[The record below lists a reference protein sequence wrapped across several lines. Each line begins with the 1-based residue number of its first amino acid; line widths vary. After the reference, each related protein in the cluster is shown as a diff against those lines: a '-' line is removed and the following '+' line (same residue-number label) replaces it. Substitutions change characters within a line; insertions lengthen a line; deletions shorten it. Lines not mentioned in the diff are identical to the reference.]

1 MASSTVS
8 HQSYVDSGEDL
19 PTVLLSSARS
29 NRSYPPMKWDTAV
42 RIPAI
47 LLCILWT
54 IYPRT
59 AESQRIQSMR
69 GSMEGTSVTEAP
81 VIDGRLDESAW
92 QKADGQSGFRQLT
105 PREGAPA
112 SQKTEVYVL
121 HGAENLYVAARLHDE
136 EPSKIRERLT
146 RRDNLNKAD
155 WFLVSFDSN
164 LDRETAYTF
173 GVSAGGVQYDA
184 LRTPN
189 NRNRSW
195 DAVWESAVQRTDRG
209 WTVELSVP
217 YSMLRFPE
225 QATQTWGVHF
235 TRRIPRLG
243 ERSEWPLI
251 PRSER
256 SNRVSNYG
264 RITGI
269 TGIEPRPNLQIRP
282 YSLAR
287 ATAEEDPQNP
297 GSATMSRS
305 VDVGGNLKVGLGPN
319 VTLDVAVNPDF
330 GQVESD
336 PAVLNLTA
344 FETFFDERR
353 PFFVEGQQY
362 YQFDVSGGDL
372 FYSRRIGSKN
382 PIIGASKFS
391 GRTNNGLSFG
401 VLGATTGGSFSP
413 SRGYG
418 VARLNQQF
426 DRYSS
431 VGGMLTAFDGPR
443 AANEGRERSVG
454 AGGDWDLRF
463 RNNMYAFRGYSALTH
478 QRWTRGGKDPT
489 TGFSGQMEVEK
500 QEGIF
505 QVKANAKVTEKEF
518 DPNNVGQLTRDRT
531 DFAEFFATY
540 DYDVNGGNPFGPF
553 RRATLGGSVAQTY
566 SVEDRLSR
574 RQFIIFKSKFR
585 TKGFQDISISGRLFN
600 FLDSYDLFET
610 RGLWP
615 RNRKYHLRTNVGGS
629 TADTRD
635 WILRTNGDYTIRGS
649 EGNEYAVSIGADWD
663 ATERLAL
670 SGTLQGEWERSV
682 LAWSSN
688 EAFKATEEG
697 FKIGTEASPPTELG
711 ASDYT
716 GFGGSGAL
724 DRILDSVPLRSDNAY
739 YVPVYGERDTR
750 SLDLTLRS
758 TVAFTPRLSV
768 QVYSQFFLAQGEYD
782 NFKVLTDKD
791 HIAPFPSYPKESQ
804 FLFDNFQS
812 NVVFRWRFHPGSTLY
827 FVWDHTRNER
837 REFNNLEDKRA
848 AGTRTNFGDRLTS
861 PFNVFPRNSF
871 IFKIEYNLGYEDL
884 I

>member
-1 MASSTVS
+1 MQCDTAFRV
-8 HQSYVDSGEDL
+8 L
-19 PTVLLSSARS
+19 AVLLCVVWMRPRS
-29 NRSYPPMKWDTAV
+29 V
-42 RIPAI
+42 Q
-47 LLCILWT
+47 
-54 IYPRT
+54 
-59 AESQRIQSMR
+59 SQSVQSMR
-69 GSMEGTSVTEAP
+69 GSMQGASVTEAL
-81 VIDGRLDESAW
+81 VVDGHLDERAW
-92 QKADGQSGFRQLT
+92 ERADVQSGFRQLT

-112 SQKTEVYVL
+112 SGKTEVYVL
-121 HGAENLYVAARLHDE
+121 HGAENLYVAARLRE
-136 EPSKIRERLT
+136 EDPSKIRERLT
-146 RRDNLNKAD
+146 RRDNLNNAD

-189 NRNRSW
+189 NRNSSW
-195 DAVWESAVQRTDRG
+195 DAVWKSAVQRTEHG
-209 WTVELSVP
+209 WAVELSVP

-225 QATQTWGVHF
+225 QAPQTWGVHF

-256 SNRVSNYG
+256 SNMVSNYG

-287 ATAEEDPQNP
+287 AAAEEDPQNP
-297 GSATMSRS
+297 GTATTSRS
-305 VDVGGNLKVGLGPN
+305 ADIGGNLKVGLGPN
-319 VTLDVAVNPDF
+319 ITLDVAVNPDF

-344 FETFFDERR
+344 FETFFDEKR

-372 FYSRRIGSKN
+372 FYSRRIGSET

-418 VARLNQQF
+418 VARLSQQF

-431 VGGMLTAFDGPR
+431 VGGMLTTFDGPSG
-443 AANEGRERSVG
+443 ADEGRHRSVG

-463 RNNMYAFRGYSALTH
+463 RNNKYAFRGYGALTH
-478 QRWTRGGKDPT
+478 QRWTRGGEAPT
-489 TGFSGQMEVEK
+489 TGLSGQMEVEK

-505 QVKANAKVTEKEF
+505 RGKVNAKVTEKEF
-518 DPNNVGQLTRDRT
+518 DPNNVGQLTQDRT
-531 DFAEFFATY
+531 NFAEVFATY
-540 DYDVNGGNPFGPF
+540 DYDVNGGHSFGPF
-553 RRATLGGSVAQTY
+553 RRAILGGSVAQTY
-566 SVEDRLSR
+566 SVEGRLSR
-574 RQFIIFKSKFR
+574 RQFVIFKGNFR

-615 RNRKYHLRTNVGGS
+615 RNREYHLRTNVGGS

-635 WILRTNGDYTIRGS
+635 WIVRTNGDYTIRGG
-649 EGNEYAVSIGADWD
+649 EGNEYAISIGADWD

-697 FKIGTEASPPTELG
+697 FKIGKEASPPTELG

-716 GFGGSGAL
+716 EFEGSGTL
-724 DRILDSVPLRSDNAY
+724 DKILDSVPLHSDNAY

-758 TVAFTPRLSV
+758 TVALTPRLSL
-768 QVYSQFFLAQGEYD
+768 QVFSQFFLAQGEYD
-782 NFKVLTDKD
+782 NFKILASKNN
-791 HIAPFPSYPKESQ
+791 IYPFPSYPRGYR

-812 NVVFRWRFHPGSTLY
+812 NVVFRWRFRPGSTLY

-837 REFNNLEDKRA
+837 REFDNLKDRRT
-848 AGTRTNFGDRLTS
+848 AGRETNFGNRLAS
-861 PFNVFPRNSF
+861 PFSVFPRNSF
-871 IFKIEYNLGYEDL
+871 IVKVEYNVGYEDL